1 MVALPG
7 ALRFRDAR
15 NTGPVDA
22 SHVLMIELCS
32 LCLYGAPAASFAV
45 TWLAITVLLG
55 SFSDR
60 ILDHPNER
68 SLHKRPVPRTGG
80 IGVAAGIAAGVLLA
94 SPVSWWPLWVGA
106 AFLVGVSFLDDLVGL
121 PIVGRLITHFIAAGL
136 CVIGLVSDQTGL
148 LWVSIAIVAM
158 VWMINLYNFMDG
170 MDGLAGGMALFGF
183 SFLAIAAWLADDHL
197 LALVSLSIAV
207 AAGAFLLFNFHPARM
222 FLGDAGSTTF
232 GYLAAGLGLIGWRD
246 GAWSLW
252 FPMLVFSPFIVDATV
267 TLLRRM
273 VQGERFWQA
282 HRTHYYQR
290 LVLSG
295 WSHRKTSLV
304 EYGVMCACGVG
315 ALAFQ
320 RASGSVQFG
329 IVGFWTILF
338 LGLAQGVSAVEQ
350 RVLGRGVLDGR

>member
-1 MVALPG
+1 
-7 ALRFRDAR
+7 
-15 NTGPVDA
+15 
-22 SHVLMIELCS
+22 MIESCS
-32 LCLYGAPAASFAV
+32 LCLYGAPVSSFAV
-45 TWLAITVLLG
+45 TWLVITVLLR

-68 SLHKRPVPRTGG
+68 SLHQQPVPRTGG
-80 IGVAAGIAAGVLLA
+80 IGVAAGIAVSALLA
-94 SPVSWWPLWVGA
+94 SPPEWWPLWIGTV
-106 AFLVGVSFLDDLVGL
+106 FLVGVSFLDDLVGL
-121 PIVGRLITHFIAAGL
+121 PIAGRLIAHFIAAGL
-136 CVIGLVSDQTGL
+136 CVTGL
-148 LWVSIAIVAM
+148 MVDQMGVLWIAVAIVAA
-158 VWMINLYNFMDG
+158 VWMTNLYNFMDG

-183 SFLAIAAWLADDHL
+183 SFFAIAAWLAGNSP
-197 LALVSLSIAV
+197 LALVSLSITA
-207 AAGAFLLFNFHPARM
+207 AAGAFLCFNFHPARI

-273 VQGERFWQA
+273 VRGERFWQA

-295 WSHRKTSLV
+295 WSHQKTSLA
-304 EYGVMCACGVG
+304 EYGVMCVCGIG

-320 RASGSVQFG
+320 QASGSVQFG
-329 IVGFWTILF
+329 IIGFWTIAF
-338 LGLAQGVSAVEQ
+338 LGLAQAISAVEQ
-350 RVLGRGVLDGR
+350 RVSGQGVLNGR